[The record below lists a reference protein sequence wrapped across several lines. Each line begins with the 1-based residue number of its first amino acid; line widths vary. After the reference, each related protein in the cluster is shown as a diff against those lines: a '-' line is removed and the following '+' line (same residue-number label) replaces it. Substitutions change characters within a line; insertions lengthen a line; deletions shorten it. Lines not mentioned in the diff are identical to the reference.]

1 MPDYVASPKGGG
13 PPVLLLHTWWGLNQE
28 IKELGD
34 RLAADGFTVVAPD
47 LFDGN
52 VLTTIEEADAHGQQ
66 MDAEHERIAGIVTA
80 ALDELLARAD
90 VRGDRAGIVALSF
103 GGWYARQVA
112 DQRNDVAALVSI
124 YSDVYDAP
132 DGVAYQGHFAGD
144 DQFVAAPS
152 EPATDETHLYPGTK
166 HWFMESDRPEHDA
179 DARELAYGRVV
190 EFLRRHVT

>member
-1 MPDYVASPKGGG
+1 MPDYVAAAPGGG

-28 IKELGD
+28 IKDLAD
-34 RLAADGFTVVAPD
+34 RLAGDGFTVLAPD
-47 LFDGN
+47 LFNGK

-66 MDAEHERIAGIVTA
+66 MDAENERIAGIVTA

-90 VRGDRAGIVALSF
+90 VQGDRAGVVALSF
-103 GGWYARQVA
+103 GGWYARQVVE
-112 DQRNDVAALVSI
+112 QRNDVAALVSI

-179 DARELAYGRVV
+179 DAQELAYGRVV
-190 EFLRRHVT
+190 AFLRRHLT